1 MTKRE
6 MTPKGN
12 NSLYDREFEELW
24 KLYPRKQ
31 GRSDARKAYIF
42 ARRSGVAE
50 ETVRRGV
57 EAYVRYVEARGTD
70 PRYVKQGGNWFFS
83 RCWEDAEA
91 LEKAAAAPLQ
101 RSAPPRR
108 SADYNPA
115 LDYPQKRYTRAELKK
130 LGISFRDEDDDE

>member
-31 GRSDARKAYIF
+31 GRSDARSAYIF
-42 ARRSGVAE
+42 ARRSGVTE
-50 ETVRRGV
+50 ETVRKGI
-57 EAYVRYVEARGTD
+57 EAYLRFIEARGTD
-70 PRYVKQGGNWFFS
+70 PRYVKQGGNWFHS

-91 LEKAAAAPLQ
+91 LERAAAARPET
-101 RSAPPRR
+101 APRR
-108 SADYNPA
+108 NGGNNRA
-115 LDYPQKRYTRAELKK
+115 LNYKQRHYTKESLKAM
-130 LGISFRDEDDDE
+130 GISFDIDDDDE